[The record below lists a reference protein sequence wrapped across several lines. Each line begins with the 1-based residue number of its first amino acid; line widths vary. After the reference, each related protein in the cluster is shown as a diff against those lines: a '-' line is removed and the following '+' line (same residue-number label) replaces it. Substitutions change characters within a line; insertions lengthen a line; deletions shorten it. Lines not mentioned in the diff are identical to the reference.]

1 MQQFYKVDSVTG
13 AGKTR
18 AALDC
23 AAETPT
29 VNYVVVMPTKR
40 LIGRAIKD
48 LKERRPAVTK
58 QIKAIYSSRIELGL
72 VTGQIAEFLKTVNS
86 RTGGYPVRHP
96 LGVSP
101 NAPLAPPGPLAC
113 HHR

>member
-1 MQQFYKVDSVTG
+1 MHQFYQVDSVTG

-29 VNYVVVMPTKR
+29 VNHVVVMPTKR

-48 LKERRPAVTK
+48 LKQRRPAVAK
-58 QIKAIYSSRIELGL
+58 RIKAIYSSRIELGL
-72 VTGQIAEFLKTVNS
+72 VTDRLLSTQDGDS
-86 RTGGYPVRHP
+86 RTGVILFISHRPFSECVIGTAR
-96 LGVSP
+96 
-101 NAPLAPPGPLAC
+101 PLAC